1 MPSALPE
8 VCVDP
13 LFDSEAA
20 IRQLLDDASDP
31 WLASYASL
39 EKERDLAYGQ
49 LYRTMS
55 DVRRLLAER
64 DAALAGLSRAHHQT
78 LLRLAMAAELK
89 DGDTGKHVV
98 RLGVLS
104 GIVARTA
111 GQDAAFARRLGQAAP
126 MHDIGKIGVPDAV
139 LKKPG
144 PLTADE
150 WIVMRRHPEIGASL
164 LAHSGIPLFDLAAE
178 VAVGHHE
185 KWDGSGYPHGLAGD
199 AIPLSA
205 RIVALVD
212 FFDALT
218 MDRVY
223 RPRMAD
229 STAIALVCEQR
240 GRHFDPEL
248 VDVFLACVDRLVA
261 AREDINRRDVSLE
274 ELLDTGL

>member
-1 MPSALPE
+1 MPSAPPE
-8 VCVDP
+8 VCIDP

-20 IRQLLDDASDP
+20 IRQLLDDTSDP

-49 LYRTMS
+49 LYRTTA

-64 DAALAGLSRAHHQT
+64 DAALAALSRAHHQT
-78 LLRLAMAAELK
+78 LMRLAMAAELK

-104 GIVARTA
+104 GIVARA
-111 GQDAAFARRLGQAAP
+111 IGRDDAFARRLGQAAP

-150 WIVMRRHPEIGASL
+150 WVVMRRHPEIGASL

-178 VAVGHHE
+178 VALGHHE
-185 KWDGSGYPHGLAGD
+185 KWDGSGYPHGLAGE
-199 AIPLSA
+199 AIPQSA

-212 FFDALT
+212 YFDALT

-223 RPRMAD
+223 RPRMPD

-240 GRHFDPEL
+240 GRHFDPAL
-248 VDVFLACVDRLVA
+248 VDAFLGCVDLLVA

-274 ELLDTGL
+274 DLLDAGH

>member
-1 MPSALPE
+1 MPSAPPD
-8 VCVDP
+8 VCIDP
-13 LFDSEAA
+13 LFDSETA
-20 IRQLLDDASDP
+20 IRQLLDDATDP

-49 LYRTMS
+49 LYRTTA

-104 GIVARTA
+104 CIVARA
-111 GQDAAFARRLGQAAP
+111 VGQDETFARRLGQAAP

-144 PLTADE
+144 PLTSDE
-150 WIVMRRHPEIGASL
+150 WVVMRRHPEIGASL

-178 VAVGHHE
+178 VALAHHE
-185 KWDGSGYPHGLAGD
+185 KWDGTGYPQGLAAE

-205 RIVALVD
+205 RVVALVD

-229 STAIALVCEQR
+229 GTAIALVCEQR

-248 VDVFLACVDRLVA
+248 VDAFLGCVDRLVA

-274 ELLDTGL
+274 DLLDTGF